1 MTQLALALARAA
13 PFVDQLDEPYLY
25 HDIERPGFTAF
36 VTPGGD
42 QRQISLPLNQLPVY
56 LRKLQVGRVD
66 AYIAQNEF
74 FRRNRRAVNCWRL
87 TSCYVDLDTY
97 KLDSL
102 YGRPAEALTDKLLRV
117 CDDTQIPPPSIVIYS
132 GRGLQAK
139 WLLETPVPRSAM
151 PRWNLVQRL
160 LGACLAGM
168 GADLKALDASRVLR
182 LVGSVNSKSGET
194 VRIVHKT
201 CTPTLG
207 GILGPAGVV
216 VYDFDTLANE
226 MMPLSREQLA
236 LRRAEV
242 AAHCGHDIAR
252 QNELRRRRQS
262 VRDSLVVV
270 SGESPSSVTAQRLVP
285 SKLAW
290 DRLGDL
296 RKLAELRNGQLGM
309 PSKQRNTFVFLGACF
324 LASALVAPAFR
335 AEVRELAR
343 EFAPTWTP
351 AQVQHCISPT
361 LSRLEAATRG
371 EKVEFQ
377 GRQVDPRYRFSN
389 KTLVDW
395 LGITDEEMPQM
406 TTILSDVEARRRDA
420 ARHELARRKK
430 GIRPRAVYCGQKDEK
445 AEMARVLRQAGKSLR
460 EIAREMGIGH
470 ASVSRYCADDKV
482 A

>member
-1 MTQLALALARAA
+1 MTQLALALAPATLC
-13 PFVDQLDEPYLY
+13 VDQLDEPYLY
-25 HDIERPGFTAF
+25 HDVRRPGFTAF

-42 QRQISLPLNQLPVY
+42 QRQISLSLNQLPAC
-56 LRKLQVGRVD
+56 LRKLQAGQVD

-74 FRRNRRAVNCWRL
+74 FRPNRRAVNCWRL

-117 CDDTQIPPPSIVIYS
+117 CDDIQIPPPSIIIYS

-151 PRWNLVQRL
+151 PRWSLVQRL

-182 LVGSVNSKSGET
+182 LVGSVNSKSGEV

-207 GILGPAGVV
+207 STLGPSGVV

-226 MMPLSREQLA
+226 LMPLSREQLA
-236 LRRAEV
+236 QRRLKVASEREHEV
-242 AAHCGHDIAR
+242 AR
-252 QNELRRRRQS
+252 QQQLRRRQA

-270 SGESPSSVTAQRLVP
+270 SGESPSAVTAQRLVP

-296 RKLAELRNGQLGM
+296 RKLAELRNGQQGM

-351 AQVQHCISPT
+351 AEVQHCISPA

-420 ARHELARRKK
+420 TRHELARRKK
-430 GIRPRAVYCGQKDEK
+430 GIKPRAVYCGAKDEK

-470 ASVSRYCADDKV
+470 ASVSRYCADCEV